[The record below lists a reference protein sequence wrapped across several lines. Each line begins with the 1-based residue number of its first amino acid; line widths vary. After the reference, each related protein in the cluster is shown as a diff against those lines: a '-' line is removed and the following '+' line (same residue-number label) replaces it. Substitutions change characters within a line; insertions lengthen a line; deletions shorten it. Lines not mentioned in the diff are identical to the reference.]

1 MVCTTHDFVDAVQLH
16 HAVMSRV
23 FEIECELVQHGFND
37 IVEYPTIRHY
47 TESLPLLYKKENL
60 VLY

>member
-1 MVCTTHDFVDAVQLH
+1 MYYPRLCGCRPTAPRRNVESV
-16 HAVMSRV
+16 R
-23 FEIECELVQHGFND
+23 IECELVQHGFND